1 MGKKKHEEHENH
13 ERWLVSY
20 ADFMTLLFAFFVVLW
35 SQSKTDKKKLDAVID
50 GIQAAFLGGL
60 PSLVGDADRGL
71 PPTSPIDDPI
81 SMASAT
87 NPTLESLR
95 SRLSGSLSDNVVEIG
110 LIDNTLNIVIREQVL
125 FESGSA
131 EIHPAAYETL
141 TRLAEVVD
149 AEPVK
154 LDVIGHADGTPFS
167 GPPYGDNWGLAS
179 ARSVATVRFL
189 ERRSVDVEQLTAAAE
204 LTASTN
210 PERRAVT
217 FRIRS
222 EDHAPTA
229 GVLDKL
235 HGDGA
240 EAGGGGAPGDAAAAD
255 APAHG
260 EADGHGEA
268 PAHGEAGGHGDAPAH
283 GDADGHGGGH

>member
-50 GIQAAFLGGL
+50 GIQAAFMGGL
-60 PSLVGDADRGL
+60 PALVGDADRGL

-87 NPTLESLR
+87 NPTLESVR
-95 SRLSGSLSDNVVEIG
+95 SRLSGSLSDNVIEIG
-110 LIDNTLNIVIREQVL
+110 LVDNTLNIVIREQVL

-149 AEPVK
+149 DEPVK
-154 LDVIGHADGTPFS
+154 LDVVGHADGTPFS

-189 ERRSVDVEQLTAAAE
+189 ERRNVDVEQLTAAAE

-222 EDHAPTA
+222 EDRAPTA

-235 HGDGA
+235 HGERPEEGA
-240 EAGGGGAPGDAAAAD
+240 EPAVAGDVDAAAE
-255 APAHG
+255 PAH
-260 EADGHGEA
+260 EA
-268 PAHGEAGGHGDAPAH
+268 PAHGEAAHGEAAHEDPAH
-283 GDADGHGGGH
+283 GEPSGH